1 MRNRVIKFIEMWQNS
16 LTKIINEGINK
27 GELKPCPE
35 LTVFS
40 SLFISLVEGTITLS
54 KTMKGTDHSYQ
65 WYKTVYNSPGI

>member
-1 MRNRVIKFIEMWQNS
+1 MWQNS

-54 KTMKGTDHSYQ
+54 KIMKGTDHSYQ
-65 WYKTVYNSPGI
+65 

>member
-65 WYKTVYNSPGI
+65 